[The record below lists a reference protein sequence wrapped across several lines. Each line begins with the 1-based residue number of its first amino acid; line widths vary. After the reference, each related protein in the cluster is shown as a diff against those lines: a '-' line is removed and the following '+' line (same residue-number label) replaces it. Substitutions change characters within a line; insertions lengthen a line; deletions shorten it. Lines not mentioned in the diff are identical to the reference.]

1 MGKSFD
7 DNIEI
12 KLPIRIEAKAVEAL
26 IRKKAI
32 GENIKS
38 EKDGETTNYA
48 EILDVHLKK
57 SEDPDFDLALDLK
70 LRTLTKLFKNKEV
83 DLRVYLSLGFSE
95 EEQQMF
101 IQDYKIDGETDNW
114 LVDKF
119 IQTMANNV
127 MYSKVKD
134 KMNFNIGPLVE
145 KQLLELNEKLKNKLE
160 AREGIFILGALNTIK
175 VSNLT
180 MDEVHFYLDI
190 LVKGSALVEITKLD
204 PPA

>member
-1 MGKSFD
+1 MEKSFD

-12 KLPIRIEAKAVEAL
+12 RLPIRIEAKAVETL

-48 EILDVHLKK
+48 EILDVHLHK
-57 SEDPDFDLALDLK
+57 SEDPEYDLALNLK
-70 LRTLTKLFKNKEV
+70 LRTLTTFFNNKEV
-83 DLRVYLSLGFSE
+83 DLIVYLSLGFDE
-95 EEQQMF
+95 QEQQMF

-119 IQTMANNV
+119 IQTIANNV
-127 MYSKVKD
+127 MYSKVKS
-134 KMNFNIGPLVE
+134 KMNFKIGPLIE
-145 KQLLELNEKLKNKLE
+145 KELLELNNKLKNKLE
-160 AREGIFILGALNTIK
+160 ARDGIFILGAMNTIK

-180 MDEVHFYLDI
+180 MDEQHFYLDI
-190 LVKGSALVEITKLD
+190 LIKGSALVEITKLD
-204 PPA
+204 PPG

>member
-1 MGKSFD
+1 MENSFD

-12 KLPIRIEAKAVEAL
+12 KLPIRIEAKAVEKL
-26 IRKKAI
+26 IQTKMI

-38 EKDGETTNYA
+38 EKDGEVTHYA
-48 EILDVHLKK
+48 EVLDIHLSK
-57 SEDPDFDLALDLK
+57 SEDPNFDLALDLK
-70 LRTLTKLFKNKEV
+70 LRTLTTFFKNKEL

-119 IQTMANNV
+119 IQTVANNV
-127 MYSKVKD
+127 LYSKVKS
-134 KMNFNIGPLVE
+134 KMNFKIQPLIE
-145 KQLLELNEKLKNKLE
+145 KQLLELNEKLRNKLE
-160 AREGIFILGALNTIK
+160 ARDGIFLLGALSTLR

-204 PPA
+204 APA